1 MDQKNKATPSPNTLA
16 AIIDPD
22 WLKFHA
28 PELKDVNELND
39 AMMSVIRFVFLWMI
53 FEGKALKKNANPET
67 VMNLS
72 KQWPESEVY
81 DDDIFCNA
89 LEYFQ
94 KRYIDNG
101 SETTN
106 YQFDDLFR
114 GRDRGEGYKVKCNYK
129 LAQSVLL
136 GDAMC
141 SEKCC
146 IASAVLIVVH
156 RYRNNLF
163 HGKKWLANDLPDEL
177 SVFKIA
183 NCVLVKAIAL
193 NKQYPDTEES

>member
-1 MDQKNKATPSPNTLA
+1 MDRRNKEAPSPDMLA
-16 AIIDPD
+16 AIINPC

-28 PELKDVNELND
+28 PELKDVNELNE
-39 AMMSVIRFVFLWMI
+39 AMMSVIRFAFLWMI
-53 FEGKALKKNANPET
+53 FEGKALKKNANPIT
-67 VMNLS
+67 VVNLP
-72 KQWPESEVY
+72 KQWPEREVY
-81 DDDIFCNA
+81 DDGIFCNA
-89 LEYFQ
+89 LDYFQ
-94 KRYIDNG
+94 KRYINND

-106 YQFDDLFR
+106 NQFDDLFR
-114 GRDRGEGYKVKCNYK
+114 GRHKGEGYKNECNYK

-141 SEKCC
+141 SETC

-177 SVFKIA
+177 EVFKFA
-183 NCVLVKAIAL
+183 NDVLMKAIEL
-193 NKQYPDTEES
+193 NKRYPDTEES